1 MLCGFAIRIK
11 QDLKIYVIATALGS
25 ASASAL
31 AGITSALAGSAVI
44 LVGLAAS
51 ALASTTSARCILRS
65 AAVPFPRS
73 LSCNFCRF
81 MFKSNYQY
89 YFRRN
94 YIMKDMKELLHS
106 AHLTKTQKIIA
117 EYVLDNA
124 SEACFMTSTEIA
136 LKLGVSESSVIRFSR
151 TIGFD
156 GFMDFQKALRKDY
169 QDKVLSIS
177 SSITVPSQ
185 RIAKQAKLDTSSDY
199 INWHFKNA
207 AHNLEEIFIQNS
219 IETFEQAA
227 DLIVSSKHKY
237 IAATRGNICLADF
250 FLLYLKQM
258 VPHVTMTTTT
268 SMSPIDHM
276 CNISHTDCLVLFSF
290 PRYSSQDEVTAEMA
304 HDAGASIIVITDKP
318 SSLLAKY
325 ADILLTVPVDS
336 NTFFNSMIGPQF
348 VTEALLEIIS
358 HRAKGIEKRL
368 NIIDKYLNKLGN
380 Y

>member
-1 MLCGFAIRIK
+1 
-11 QDLKIYVIATALGS
+11 
-25 ASASAL
+25 
-31 AGITSALAGSAVI
+31 
-44 LVGLAAS
+44 
-51 ALASTTSARCILRS
+51 
-65 AAVPFPRS
+65 
-73 LSCNFCRF
+73 
-81 MFKSNYQY
+81 
-89 YFRRN
+89 
-94 YIMKDMKELLHS
+94 MKDMKELLHS
-106 AHLTKTQKIIA
+106 AHLTKTQRIIA

-177 SSITVPSQ
+177 SSITIPSQ
-185 RIAKQAKLDTSSDY
+185 RIAKQAKLDNSSDY
-199 INWHFKNA
+199 INRHFKNA

-219 IETFEQAA
+219 IETFEKAA
-227 DLIVSSKHKY
+227 DLIV
-237 IAATRGNICLADF
+237 AATRGNICLADF

-276 CNISHTDCLVLFSF
+276 CNISQTDCLVLFSF

-304 HDAGASIIVITDKP
+304 RDAGASIIVITDKP
-318 SSLLAKY
+318 SSLLAQY

-348 VTEALLEIIS
+348 VTESLLEIIS
-358 HRAKGIEKRL
+358 HKAKGIEKRL
-368 NIIDKYLNKLGN
+368 NTIDKYLNKLGN